1 MTYIIGFCIGAILG
15 LTGAGGSV
23 VALPLLV
30 GLLAL
35 PVQTAAGMSLGAVA
49 MAAAIGLMARLRSG
63 EIVWLPGL
71 YFALIAIAA
80 LPLGSYLNHHL
91 PETLLLGLF
100 ALLVITVAVRLW
112 HQATDQPEATA
123 VVRAGGGS
131 AEVKPPICRFTHGKP
146 GPRCFLQ
153 LGLAAIL
160 AGVLSGV
167 FGVGGGFVIV
177 PVLIFLTGI
186 SVHQAVA
193 TSILVISLVAGS
205 GFVLFVVSG
214 GSTDLNL
221 LLPIAVGGIVGMLAG
236 TGLARYLAGPT
247 LQKLFAVVMVLLA
260 IGVLVQTLV
269 KG

>member
-1 MTYIIGFCIGAILG
+1 MTYFIGFCIGAILG

-71 YFALIAIAA
+71 YFALIAMAA
-80 LPLGSYLNHHL
+80 LPLGSYLNHRL
-91 PETLLLGLF
+91 PTTLLLGLF

-112 HQATDQPEATA
+112 RQATDQPEATA

-131 AEVKPPICRFTHGKP
+131 AELQPPICRFTHGKP

-153 LGLAAIL
+153 LGLAAIV
-160 AGVLSGV
+160 AGVLSGL

-214 GSTDLNL
+214 GTTDLNL
-221 LLPIAVGGIVGMLAG
+221 LLPIAIGGIIGMLAG
-236 TGLARYLAGPT
+236 TGLARYLAGPS

-260 IGVLVQTLV
+260 IGVLIQTLV